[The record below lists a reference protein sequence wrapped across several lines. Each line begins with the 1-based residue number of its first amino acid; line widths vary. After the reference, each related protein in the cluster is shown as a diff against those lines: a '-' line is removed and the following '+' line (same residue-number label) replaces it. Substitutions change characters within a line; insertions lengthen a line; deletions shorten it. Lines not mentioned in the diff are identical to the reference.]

1 MAKNYMADIAK
12 MLGVELEEEFMI
24 FRVSGTYKFTTEG
37 VEVKSNKQWVVINLF
52 LIDLIT
58 GKHRIV
64 KIPWKPKT
72 NEAYY
77 RPSRKF
83 FGVTS
88 KVWTGNPYD
97 YAFMEAGMIYRTEK
111 ECEAALPG
119 LRKKY
124 LGGNDNEQSIDCLD

>member
-1 MAKNYMADIAK
+1 MNKNYMEEIAK
-12 MLGVELEEEFMI
+12 LFNIELEEKFMI
-24 FRVSGTYKFTTEG
+24 KDNYHIYKLTRNGLEYELYNGKYRLNMDMFLKLLRG
-37 VEVKSNKQWVVINLF
+37 NVEMVKL
-52 LIDLIT
+52 
-58 GKHRIV
+58 
-64 KIPWKPKT
+64 PWTPKT

-88 KVWTGNPYD
+88 EVWTDNPYD
-97 YAFMEAGMIYRTEK
+97 YAFKEAGMIYRTEK

-124 LGGNDNEQSIDCLD
+124 LGGDDNV

>member
-1 MAKNYMADIAK
+1 MADIAK
-12 MLGVELEEEFMI
+12 MLGVKLEEEFHLMDSNV
-24 FRVSGTYKFTTEG
+24 FYKIVNEGLCYRFNTTWYPSSNDLF
-37 VEVKSNKQWVVINLF
+37 VKLM
-52 LIDLIT
+52 T
-58 GKHRIV
+58 GEKEII
-64 KIPWKPKT
+64 KLPWQPKT

-88 KVWTGNPYD
+88 EVWTDNPYD
-97 YAFMEAGMIYRTEK
+97 YALKEAGMIFKTKE

-124 LGGNDNEQSIDCLD
+124 LGGIDNE